1 MSNRLTGFQFANN
14 VAHGAFVEL
23 SEGVAAMLGPRA
35 YGADVRALLGQAMA
49 AMPLLAT
56 HMHFEGRINLQF
68 QGEGGLKLL
77 VAQVDHHLSVRAMA
91 KAPADLH
98 GGFAELLQGGVLAL
112 MLEPNGAK
120 TQPGQAPSQALV
132 PIEGEALAQALENY
146 FTQSEQLPTLIR
158 LAAEGERLAGFMLQ
172 RLPLRD
178 AQGTEQ
184 DWEHLALLAATLTP
198 QELLQADAAT
208 LLRRLF
214 HEEDVRLF
222 EPRPVGVACR
232 CSRAGIS
239 RLLLSLGREE
249 ADHILAEQ
257 GRIAVTCEFCGREYA
272 FSRSEAAELFAA
284 AGSVPSDTRH

>member
-1 MSNRLTGFQFANN
+1 MSNRLSGFQFASNI
-14 VAHGAFVEL
+14 AHGAFVQL
-23 SEGVAAMLGPRA
+23 SEGVAEMLGPRA
-35 YGADVRALLGQAMA
+35 YGAEVRTLLGEAMA

-68 QGEGGLKLL
+68 QGEGALKLL
-77 VAQVDHHLSVRAMA
+77 VAQVDHRLSVRAMA
-91 KAPADLH
+91 KAPAGLG

-112 MLEPNGAK
+112 MLEPKGAG
-120 TQPGQAPSQALV
+120 TQPSQALV
-132 PIEGEALAQALENY
+132 PIEGNSLAQALESY
-146 FTQSEQLPTLIR
+146 FSQSEQLPTLIR
-158 LAAEGERLAGFMLQ
+158 LAAEGERLGGFMLQ

-178 AQGTEQ
+178 AKGSEQ
-184 DWEHLALLAATLTP
+184 DWEHLAILAATLTP
-198 QELLQADAAT
+198 QELLQEEAPT

-214 HEEDVRLF
+214 HEEDLHLF
-222 EPRPVGVACR
+222 EPRPVQVACR

-249 ADHILAEQ
+249 ADEILAEQ

-284 AGSVPSDTRH
+284 AGSVPSNTKH